1 MTVHLI
7 GITVTVHLI
16 AVPLRMWYSEVMAR
30 LARLVVPGLPHHVT
44 QRGNGRQKV
53 FFSDEDYALYR
64 RLLVE
69 SCKAAGVACWAYV
82 LMPNHIHAIL
92 VPEDADGLRA
102 ALAPVHRR
110 YAGLVNTRRR
120 RTGHFWQGR
129 YGAAV
134 MDEAHLVAAFRYILR
149 NPVAAGLVP
158 EPEKWRWSSAGAYLK
173 SRADSLTETAPMLHR
188 FPDMKA
194 LLKVEAP
201 DMAETIVRADETIGR
216 PLGDAA
222 FISRIERKT
231 GRRLIPN
238 KRGPKPMKS
247 N

>member
-1 MTVHLI
+1 
-7 GITVTVHLI
+7 
-16 AVPLRMWYSEVMAR
+16 MAR

-53 FFSDEDYALYR
+53 FFSDADYGLYLS
-64 RLLVE
+64 LLTE

-92 VPEDADGLRA
+92 VPDDEDGLRA

-110 YAGLVNTRRR
+110 YAGIINARRR

-149 NPVAAGLVP
+149 NPVVAGLVS
-158 EPEKWRWSSAGAYLK
+158 EAERWRWSSAAAYVK
-173 SRADSLTETAPMLHR
+173 GRADGLTATAPMLKR
-188 FPDMKA
+188 FPDMAA
-194 LLKVEAP
+194 LLKDKAIEEGGTFVP
-201 DMAETIVRADETIGR
+201 DDETIGR
-216 PLGDAA
+216 PRGDAA
-222 FISRIERKT
+222 FMAKLERKT
-231 GRRLIPN
+231 GRSLAPG
-238 KRGPKPMKS
+238 KRGPKATKGE
-247 N
+247 

>member
-1 MTVHLI
+1 
-7 GITVTVHLI
+7 
-16 AVPLRMWYSEVMAR
+16 MAR

-53 FFSDEDYALYR
+53 FFSDDDYALFSS
-64 RLLVE
+64 LLAE

-82 LMPNHIHAIL
+82 LMPNHLHAIL
-92 VPEDADGLRA
+92 VPDDTDGLRA

-110 YAGLVNTRRR
+110 YAGLVNARRR

-149 NPVAAGLVP
+149 NPVAAGLVR
-158 EPEKWRWSSAGAYLK
+158 EPEHWRWSSAAAYLK
-173 SRADSLTETAPMLHR
+173 GRRDGLTDTAPMLSR

-194 LLKVEAP
+194 LLKGGLADAGEAV
-201 DMAETIVRADETIGR
+201 VRDDETIGR
-216 PLGDAA
+216 PRGDAA
-222 FISRIERKT
+222 FLAKIERKT
-231 GRRLIPN
+231 GRQLIPA
-238 KRGPKPMKS
+238 KRGPKPRES